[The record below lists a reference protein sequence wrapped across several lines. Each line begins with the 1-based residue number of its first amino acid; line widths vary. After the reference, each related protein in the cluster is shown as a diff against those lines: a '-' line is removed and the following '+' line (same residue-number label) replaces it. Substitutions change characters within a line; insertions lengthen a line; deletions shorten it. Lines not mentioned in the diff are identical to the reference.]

1 MQPTVIPPVVPLA
14 PTVRIPGPA
23 LSQPAPLVPKW
34 EPIPVYI
41 EDIPTPEPKPEPPR
55 EEPAPKPPPPV
66 KDILDS
72 VNEMIT
78 PTPIVPPF
86 EPAVPESTMETIDV
100 PFTNLQVPVPPQEIM
115 ITAVTTAGTAAV
127 VSVGATLAATN
138 LFKQLVSL
146 LKPVFKTALK
156 KLAKARGKKPPLTW
170 ARARA
175 TELRPHKVRKRV
187 IRDVS

>member
-1 MQPTVIPPVVPLA
+1 MPLA
-14 PTVRIPGPA
+14 PTVSIPGPA

-66 KDILDS
+66 KNILDS

-78 PTPIVPPF
+78 PTPIIPPF
-86 EPAVPESTMETIDV
+86 EPALPESTMETIDV

-127 VSVGATLAATN
+127 VSVGATLAATK

-156 KLAKARGKKPPLTW
+156 KLAKARGKRPPLSW
-170 ARARA
+170 ARQR
-175 TELRPHKVRKRV
+175 LVSRQSRRRRRV
-187 IRDVS
+187 NVGQS

>member
-14 PTVRIPGPA
+14 PTVSIPGPA

-34 EPIPVYI
+34 EPIPVYQ
-41 EDIPTPEPKPEPPR
+41 EDLPTPEPKPEPPR
-55 EEPAPKPPPPV
+55 EEPAPRPPTPD

-78 PTPIVPPF
+78 PTPVVPPF
-86 EPAVPESTMETIDV
+86 APPVPEPTMDTIEV
-100 PFTNLQVPVPPQEIM
+100 PFTNLEVPVPPQKIM
-115 ITAVTTAGTAAV
+115 VTAVTTAGTAAV

-138 LFKQLVSL
+138 LFNRLVKL

-175 TELRPHKVRKRV
+175 RAPHLRTRRKRV